1 MGIEVI
7 RESRPSYST
16 AAIAVIIVLAV
27 LLLGAG
33 IAFAWLV
40 ISGTGSNYLLGSL
53 LAFEFLIAG
62 IEVVLF
68 ARYFISFREV
78 TEDRGEEL
86 LW

>member
-78 TEDRGEEL
+78 TEDREEEL